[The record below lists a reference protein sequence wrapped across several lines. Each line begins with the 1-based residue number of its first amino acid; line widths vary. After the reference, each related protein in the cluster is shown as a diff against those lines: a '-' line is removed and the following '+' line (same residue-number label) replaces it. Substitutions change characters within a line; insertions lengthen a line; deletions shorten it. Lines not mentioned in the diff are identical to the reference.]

1 MLALTRRL
9 GESLIIGDDVK
20 ITVLNIYENQIGLC
34 VNDSQCVFVNQQENT
49 SIRDGIIV
57 NVVKIDK
64 AHVKLGIEV
73 PAGETI
79 NKEDG
84 YKND

>member
-1 MLALTRRL
+1 MLALTRRS

-20 ITVLNIYENQIGLC
+20 VTVSNICENQINLC
-34 VNDSQCVFVNQQENT
+34 VNDSQSAFVRLQENI

-64 AHVKLGIEV
+64 AQVKLGIEA
-73 PAGETI
+73 PAGVTI
-79 NKEDG
+79 HKEEGD
-84 YKND
+84 KND